1 MGRNRGGYLVY
12 KFYRSLSHCL
22 SPLIHLHLRFRKFRG
37 IEHPLRW
44 RERLGLPSL
53 PRPPGPLFWF
63 HAVSLGEGLAAV
75 PVIKRCVQ
83 RRPDVTVLLTTTT
96 LSAFEVIKDLLP
108 SGVIYQFTPVD
119 TPVAIDSFLGYWK
132 PNAVVLM
139 ESELWPNLVMSAA
152 RNGIA
157 LAILN
162 ARMSPKSVRNWSLPA
177 NLQLMNL
184 MLSKFSLII
193 PLSNVQAVHFQ
204 MLQAPPF
211 SIYFAGDLKFAIEDS
226 LSSNREVETLEDL
239 KGQLVDRPVW
249 MASSIHKGE
258 EKVIIG
264 VHKMLKKVHSN
275 ILTIIVPRRPRLGQ
289 EITREWRNEGIS
301 VALRSNHDK
310 LMPQTEVYMV
320 DTLGELRSFY
330 RITPI
335 ALIGGSLLPGL
346 SGHNISEAA
355 AAGCAVLTGHHVGH
369 FLNMVLEMQR
379 INPLSI
385 HQVAGKVELCE
396 VLTVLFSNSSALE
409 ACRGAGRQAYHV
421 LSNGVAEN
429 VWNLLNCHVFG
440 EASIET

>member
-1 MGRNRGGYLVY
+1 MGRHRAGYLVY
-12 KFYRSLSHCL
+12 TLYRSLSHCL
-22 SPLIHLHLRFRKFRG
+22 SPLIHLHLRFRRFRG

-63 HAVSLGEGLAAV
+63 HAVSLGEGLAAL

-96 LSAFEVIKDLLP
+96 LSAFEVLKHLLP
-108 SGVIYQFTPVD
+108 SEVIYQFTPVD
-119 TPVAIDSFLGYWK
+119 TPVAIDSFLAYWK
-132 PNAVVLM
+132 PNALLLV

-152 RNGIA
+152 RNGIT

-162 ARMSPKSVRNWSLPA
+162 ARMSPKSFRNWSLPA
-177 NLQLMNL
+177 VLQMMNL

-193 PLSNVQAVHFQ
+193 PLAVHFQ
-204 MLQAPPF
+204 ILQAPPL
-211 SIYFAGDLKFAIEDS
+211 SICFAGDLKFAVEDS
-226 LSSNREVETLEDL
+226 LSYNPDIAILEDL
-239 KGQLVDRPVW
+239 KLQIDDRPVW

-258 EKVIIG
+258 EKVIVD
-264 VHKMLKKVHSN
+264 VHKRLKNIHSD
-275 ILTIIVPRRPRLGQ
+275 IITIIVPRRPQLGRD
-289 EITREWRNEGIS
+289 ITREWKKDGVS

-310 LMPQTEVYMV
+310 LLPETDIYMV

-369 FLNMVLEMQR
+369 FLNMVSEMQR
-379 INPLSI
+379 INPLSV
-385 HQVAGKVELCE
+385 HQVAGNIELCE
-396 VLTVLFSNSSALE
+396 VLTELFSNCIALE
-409 ACRGAGRQAYHV
+409 ARRAAGKQAYHA
-421 LSNGVAEN
+421 LSNGVGES

-440 EASIET
+440 KALEET

>member
-193 PLSNVQAVHFQ
+193 PLAVHFQ